1 MNPGLAIGLATNCAK
16 RPDRKRKYTDQLFF
30 ICNSYETYWVYE
42 IPDVG
47 LGLELPSRQLP
58 DVFAGVSLSIVP

>member
-1 MNPGLAIGLATNCAK
+1 MNPGLAIRLATNCAK
-16 RPDRKRKYTDQLFF
+16 RPDRKREYTAQLFL
-30 ICNSYETYWVYE
+30 ICNYWVYE